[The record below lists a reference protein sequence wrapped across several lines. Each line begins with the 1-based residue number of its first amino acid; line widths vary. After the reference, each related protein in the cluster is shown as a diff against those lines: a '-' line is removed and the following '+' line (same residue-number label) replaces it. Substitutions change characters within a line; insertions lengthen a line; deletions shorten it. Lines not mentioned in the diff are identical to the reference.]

1 MKKFVII
8 SLAMLFSFLSSQDS
22 HSQIV
27 YGSNN
32 GKQIS
37 INSTNLYIE
46 EYGSGPALLLLHG
59 GLGSIYKFRHA
70 IPELANHFKIIAV
83 DSPGHGRSEQA
94 DSLSYQLMTD
104 YFSQLIDILELD
116 SVYVLGHSDGGN
128 TALLLAH
135 DRPDKV
141 KRILVSGANYNIDGI
156 TPKMMDLIKTLDPQ
170 YVQSHMQDWLLD
182 YKNKSP
188 QKDNWE
194 KFILDFKKMQIEQKI
209 TDVSG
214 LNKIEC
220 RTMVVMGDKEWVIKL
235 EHGLELYRNI
245 NDSEFCVLPNTP
257 HDPFNPNSDLIVGLA
272 IDFFGKK

>member
-1 MKKFVII
+1 MKKIGII
-8 SLAMLFSFLSSQDS
+8 PLAMLFSFMSSQICL
-22 HSQIV
+22 SQIV

-37 INSTNLYIE
+37 INNTNLYFE
-46 EYGSGPALLLLHG
+46 EYGSGTALLLLHG
-59 GLGSIYKFRHA
+59 GLGSIDKFRQV
-70 IPELANHFKIIAV
+70 IPKLATHYRIIAV

-94 DSLSYQLMTD
+94 DSLSYQLMAD
-104 YFSQLIDILELD
+104 YFSQMIDVLELD
-116 SVYVLGHSDGGN
+116 SVYVIGHSDGGN

-141 KRILVSGANYNIDGI
+141 KRILVSGANSNIDGI
-156 TPKMMDLIKTLDPQ
+156 TKKGIDLIKTLEPQ

-194 KFILDFKKMQIEQKI
+194 KFIRDEKKMLLEQTI
-209 TDVSG
+209 IDNSR
-214 LNKIEC
+214 LNKIAC
-220 RTMVVMGDKEWVIKL
+220 RSMVVMGDKDWFTKL

-245 NDSEFCVLPNTP
+245 NGSEFCVLPNTS
-257 HDPFNPNSDLIVGLA
+257 HDPFNSNPDLIVEIA
-272 IDFFGKK
+272 IDFFNKK